1 MIALRATALLAAA
14 FLTVVWI
21 MWRGPVVAREVHYAL
36 ATPWPAATEL
46 ALASDGTIALGE
58 RRVAVDAGMGVD
70 CMPSVR
76 PLPLPVPDCRGPG
89 FAAELSATDLFSMR
103 ALPHLRHARVES
115 EGAVFETDLVELA
128 RGRNNDTFIRASAD
142 REPSGWTPGRA
153 LRVTLWIEHDTR
165 LYRVEL
171 PPRAILKAV

>member
-1 MIALRATALLAAA
+1 
-14 FLTVVWI
+14 
-21 MWRGPVVAREVHYAL
+21 
-36 ATPWPAATEL
+36 
-46 ALASDGTIALGE
+46 
-58 RRVAVDAGMGVD
+58 MGVD

-89 FAAELSATDLFSMR
+89 LAAELSAPDLFSMN

-142 REPSGWTPGRA
+142 HQAPGWTAGRVI
-153 LRVTLWIEHDTR
+153 RVTLWIEHDTR
-165 LYRVEL
+165 LYRVVL
-171 PPRAILKAV
+171 PPSAILKAA